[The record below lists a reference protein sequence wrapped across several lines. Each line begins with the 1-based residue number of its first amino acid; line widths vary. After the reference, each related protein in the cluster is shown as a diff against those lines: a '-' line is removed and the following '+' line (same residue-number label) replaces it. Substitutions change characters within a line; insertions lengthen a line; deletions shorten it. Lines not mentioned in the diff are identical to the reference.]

1 MLLLTSIVSVCVAM
15 SLIWIG
21 FVVSCIMHNTF
32 DGSYIIALMGLFL
45 PFVVIGFGIAFV
57 YLFTEIKK
65 IQDLLQKFSKKAP
78 VLTYQELPEEKE
90 KQPIISISM
99 DEPISKYEDVNLPEN
114 IDLRFEK

>member
-21 FVVSCIMHNTF
+21 FVVSCITHNTF

-65 IQDLLQKFSKKAP
+65 IQDLL
-78 VLTYQELPEEKE
+78 
-90 KQPIISISM
+90 ISPMMTIGTL
-99 DEPISKYEDVNLPEN
+99 KRVNLY
-114 IDLRFEK
+114 FC